1 MLQYALTILAGIAL
15 GVAGMRVWMSSR
27 EGPAAVVPATDAPPA
42 LPETAAATAAARVA
56 GLLTTRGLL
65 IGAGALAATVAGVLV
80 LRGPAGDPGATVAAM
95 PGTASGAGTP
105 VQGLADVDS
114 MIARLAARLK
124 ANPNDGEGFRMLGW
138 SELMTGHPDRAIEPY
153 KRALVLLPGNASVQE
168 GYGEALAAVAA
179 GTVTPE
185 AKAAFEKAV
194 AIDPAEPR
202 ARYFLAKWLAQHGQR
217 QQALDA
223 WIAIANS
230 GPGDAPWQADLRRD
244 IAATAAALG
253 TDVSARL
260 KTPAPP
266 AAAAAMPGATGQLPA
281 LDPGV
286 AQAAGQMPA
295 PDRDRMIGGM
305 VDGLASRLQASPD
318 DPDGWIRLLRSRM
331 VLKQE
336 STAHDDLALAR
347 RAMAKDPQGLQ
358 RLNAAA
364 REIGVPGAQ

>member
-27 EGPAAVVPATDAPPA
+27 EGPAPVEPAADASPDIPEAPAT
-42 LPETAAATAAARVA
+42 TAAARA
-56 GLLTTRGLL
+56 AALLTTRGLL
-65 IGAGALAATVAGVLV
+65 IGAGALAVTAAGILV
-80 LRGPAGDPGATVAAM
+80 VRGPASDSGTATTAM
-95 PGTASGAGTP
+95 PGAATGAGAP
-105 VQGLADVDS
+105 AKDLADVDS
-114 MIARLAARLK
+114 MIARLAERLN

-138 SELMTGHPDRAIEPY
+138 SELMTGHPDRAMEPY
-153 KRALVLLPGNASVQE
+153 RHALALLPGNASVQE
-168 GYGEALAAVAA
+168 GYGEALTAVAT

-223 WIAIANS
+223 WIGIANS

-244 IAATAAALG
+244 ISATAAALG

-260 KTPAPP
+260 KSPAPAL
-266 AAAAAMPGATGQLPA
+266 AAVPGATGQMPA

-305 VDGLASRLQASPD
+305 VDGLAKRLQASPD

-331 VLKQE
+331 VLKQDA
-336 STAHDDLALAR
+336 TARDDLALAR